1 MSWQGLP
8 ESVKNGYPN
17 QEEALQGVAVLDR
30 LRRALAEMSDRVF
43 QRIGGPSTAM
53 GTAFGCEQWAVQLF
67 SEEVIRG
74 GPAFALSLML
84 GNVEGA
90 FRAAANLGSWQI
102 ISPVTSIGRVLVVPD
117 LHEFQ
122 NEVYKE
128 PTVMVA
134 KRVSGEEEIP
144 EGVVALLT
152 PDAPDVLSHVSV
164 RARNEKVLFAACHDS
179 WHLEEIQK
187 RQGKVIRII
196 PAASG
201 EVRWEEVSEQEMSHE
216 DSDASNA
223 KHRGWLK
230 MSVPKWNGKFVVMMD
245 EFADGV
251 VGAKSRN
258 IAGLRKKI
266 PDWIQLPSSVTLP
279 FGTFEHVLDMKENC
293 EIKSELN
300 GQLKNVEERPA
311 ATLEQCRKLVMQ
323 VSLPSELE
331 KELKERM
338 KQANIPTPDS
348 EERWEKARIALKGVW
363 ASKYNDR
370 AYFSMRKVGLKIED
384 LRMAVLVQR
393 VVPAEYAFVIHTK
406 NPSNGKEDEIYC
418 ELVKGLGESL
428 VSGMVPGS
436 SMAFV
441 GNKANLDNPQV
452 LLYPSKSAGMF
463 VSESLI
469 FRSDSNGEDLEGYAG
484 AGLYESITMD
494 TTKLKK
500 VDYVADRLIKD
511 ARFRN
516 DLLSR
521 ICKVGMSIEEA
532 LGSAQD
538 IEGVVSKDGVIT
550 VVQTRPQV

>member
-1 MSWQGLP
+1 MCDG
-8 ESVKNGYPN
+8 
-17 QEEALQGVAVLDR
+17 
-30 LRRALAEMSDRVF
+30 
-43 QRIGGPSTAM
+43 I
-53 GTAFGCEQWAVQLF
+53 
-67 SEEVIRG
+67 
-74 GPAFALSLML
+74 SL
-84 GNVEGA
+84 
-90 FRAAANLGSWQI
+90 QI
-102 ISPVTSIGRVLVVPD
+102 ISPVTAIGRVLVVPD

-164 RARNEKVLFAACHDS
+164 RARNMNVLFAACHDS

-187 RQGKVIRII
+187 RQGNVLRIN

-201 EVRWEEVSEQEMSHE
+201 EVRWEQVSETEMEMEEHHGME
-216 DSDASNA
+216 GTA
-223 KHRGWLK
+223 RRWLK
-230 MSVPKWNGKFVVMMD
+230 MSVPKWKGKFVVGMD
-245 EFADGV
+245 EFAEGV

-258 IAGLRKKI
+258 IAGLREKI
-266 PDWIQLPSSVTLP
+266 PDWVQLPSSVTLP
-279 FGTFEHVLDMKENC
+279 FGTFEHVLGLKENK
-293 EIKSELN
+293 EVKKELE
-300 GQLKNVEERPA
+300 GKLKEVENRPPVI
-311 ATLEQCRKLVMQ
+311 LDQCRKLVMQ
-323 VSLPSELE
+323 VKIPNELESEL
-331 KELKERM
+331 
-338 KQANIPTPDS
+338 KQLMQHANIPVPES
-348 EERWEKARIALKGVW
+348 KERWQMAVEALKGVW

-370 AYFSMRKVGLKIED
+370 AFFSMRKVGLRIED

-393 VVPAEYAFVIHTK
+393 VIPAEYAFVIHTK

-441 GNKANLDNPQV
+441 ANKANLDRPQV

-463 VSESLI
+463 VTESLI

-494 TTKLKK
+494 TTEMRK
-500 VDYVADRLIKD
+500 VDYVGDRLIKD
-511 ARFRN
+511 GRFRN
-516 DLLSR
+516 DLLSK
-521 ICKVGMSIEEA
+521 ICQVGYAIEQA

-538 IEGVVSKDGVIT
+538 VEGVVSKDGSIT